1 MVGEEQVLMDASM
14 DGTAELAE
22 FYTTGRPSSR
32 AVCFEPHFA
41 CPIPMRARS
50 FFTVPIG
57 DGRRCEGFW
66 YDSLQL
72 ILALHVQ
79 ELFFFTIGRFF

>member
-1 MVGEEQVLMDASM
+1 MDASM

-22 FYTTGRPSSR
+22 FYTTDQPSSR
-32 AVCFEPHFA
+32 AVCFEPYFA
-41 CPIPMRARS
+41 YPIPMRARS

-66 YDSLQL
+66 YGYDSLQL

-79 ELFFFTIGRFF
+79 ELFFLQLVDFFNLRVL